1 MGIGLIMAG
10 LGQGIAQGG
19 QTFGNAAIKSYE
31 DERRDALE
39 TRREAALLN
48 RQEAL
53 ISARSA
59 QEKRD
64 AEDLSQTQLKQAQA
78 AEVRA
83 AEKPVERAT
92 GQVLE
97 RGAIAG
103 ANPELM
109 QSPDELKA
117 YMKDHPEY
125 RKQLESSGIIAK
137 ETRLTKAEDEAKAA
151 MELGAHSSVIKAF
164 QGQRDAVLKEISE
177 ERKAKAEQTR
187 LDQGETRLDIL
198 GRNAD
203 TAAKRAEDAASKAVK
218 GESKDRL
225 TTIVNS
231 QNATIKSLNDQG
243 KGQTPE
249 SKAAWQKQ
257 MDVAVGLRDRA
268 NQQLNTIM
276 DERENKPT
284 APAST
289 GVAKPKTQNDFD
301 KLPSGTRYTDP
312 NGVTRIKR

>member
-59 QEKRD
+59 QEKKD
-64 AEDLSQTQLKQAQA
+64 AEELAQSNAKQSQAVV
-78 AEVRA
+78 ERA
-83 AEKPVERAT
+83 AEKPIERAA
-92 GQVLE
+92 GQVLQ
-97 RGAIAG
+97 RGAAAG
-103 ANPELM
+103 ASVEGM
-109 QSPDELKA
+109 QSPEDLKA
-117 YMKDHPEY
+117 YMKEHPEY

-137 ETRLTKAEDEAKAA
+137 ETRLSKAEDEAKTALEMGTHSQVQKSFEAA
-151 MELGAHSSVIKAF
+151 RSATLAEIKAENSKARDEQRHQETM
-164 QGQRDAVLKEISE
+164 QG
-177 ERKAKAEQTR
+177 
-187 LDQGETRLDIL
+187 L
-198 GRNAD
+198 GVRQQVAD